1 MSALLPTEFTPT
13 MTSFNARR
21 IVGMKYLSLILCLV
35 VILSIGGVFA
45 TWKYAELS
53 PAEKDQSIDM
63 SLSVFDYPPEQIL
76 PGGDTEQATPGE
88 NHNKLIDLI
97 LNEAEKGYGLN
108 EGSNTLLHSLLR
120 EDKYVYSNQKTTG
133 GNLKFIIDPKNAFN
147 TFGLYYCLEKVSDT
161 LYYCYTF
168 DINALSTA
176 SGTSDYITVYRTSL
190 VKTDN
195 WRAPVSYEGVAQT
208 VKLSDLG
215 ISADSQSLKY
225 SIDMASWRLPFDQ

>member
-1 MSALLPTEFTPT
+1 
-13 MTSFNARR
+13 
-21 IVGMKYLSLILCLV
+21 MKYLSLILCIV
-35 VILSIGGVFA
+35 VIFSIGSAYA
-45 TWKYAELS
+45 TWKYACLS
-53 PAEKDQSIDM
+53 PAEKDQSIDI

-97 LNEAEKGYGLN
+97 LNEAQKGYGLN
-108 EGSNTLLHSLLR
+108 IGSNVLLHSLLR
-120 EDKYVYSNQKTTG
+120 QNKYVYSNQKVSG
-133 GNLKFIIDPKNAFN
+133 GNLKFNIDPKNAFN
-147 TFGLYYCLEKVSDT
+147 TYGLYYSLEKVSDT

-168 DINALSTA
+168 EINALSTA
-176 SGTSDYITVYRTSL
+176 SGTSQYITVYRTSL
-190 VKTDN
+190 VKTDK

-215 ISADSQSLKY
+215 VSADSQSLRY